1 MTKFALLFA
10 LVATSVAEPSQIQKV
25 VKLITEMKDQTEK
38 EATEDMEA
46 YDKYKCW
53 CETTEGEKTTDIKAA
68 ETKLDELNGFIEE
81 AAATE
86 GELKTEIAALGD
98 DIAADKDS
106 LASATSLRA
115 ADNDDFTKEEADMKE
130 TLGLLGE
137 AIDILSKVQ
146 LLQKHKDKAAFTKAE
161 STALVQVRSLVGKV
175 TPKFGSVMQK
185 DLFAM
190 LGAFQGEDSPKASA
204 FLGESAP
211 GGAAAGAKSHNSRSG
226 GILGLLNAQR
236 DEFSKNLASA
246 TKEEQTAQADFE
258 SLKAAKLG
266 EIGAATKQEEQKTL
280 DLANLKDKVAKAKDE
295 VEATMSSLSA
305 DQQFLI
311 EATKNCRIED
321 EEYAARTKV
330 RSEEIKAL
338 GETLNIL
345 TGDEA
350 RDLLGKT
357 MSFVQVASVSNL
369 AERAAAQEKAT
380 TRAMQRIVQVARKH
394 KNWQLASLAV
404 HMKLDAFVK
413 VQEAMDKMLVQL
425 KEQQKAEYEKWES
438 CKADLDQTED
448 KIKTKTQTKDDL
460 TSKHKDLTNTLA
472 TVGTEID
479 RLQTEVAEM
488 QVALKEAGEQRKAA
502 NGLFQT
508 TMSDQRATIAI
519 LNMALGRLKEFYT
532 PKAALVEVH
541 LHSAAA
547 PPPPKPAGYEKSG
560 SSGGVLQLLA
570 MIISDAERT
579 EVEIQ
584 AGEQRAQEEYAVFVQ
599 SATASIE
606 SDRVAIEEAEA
617 QSASASSGKSET
629 EEAQLSNNAELTKL
643 GEFLT
648 AVHGDCDFLLKYFDV
663 RQKSRAEEMDAI
675 GEAKAILSGADFA

>member
-1 MTKFALLFA
+1 
-10 LVATSVAEPSQIQKV
+10 
-25 VKLITEMKDQTEK
+25 
-38 EATEDMEA
+38 
-46 YDKYKCW
+46 
-53 CETTEGEKTTDIKAA
+53 
-68 ETKLDELNGFIEE
+68 
-81 AAATE
+81 
-86 GELKTEIAALGD
+86 
-98 DIAADKDS
+98 
-106 LASATSLRA
+106 
-115 ADNDDFTKEEADMKE
+115 
-130 TLGLLGE
+130 
-137 AIDILSKVQ
+137 
-146 LLQKHKDKAAFTKAE
+146 
-161 STALVQVRSLVGKV
+161 
-175 TPKFGSVMQK
+175 
-185 DLFAM
+185 
-190 LGAFQGEDSPKASA
+190 
-204 FLGESAP
+204 
-211 GGAAAGAKSHNSRSG
+211 
-226 GILGLLNAQR
+226 
-236 DEFSKNLASA
+236 
-246 TKEEQTAQADFE
+246 
-258 SLKAAKLG
+258 
-266 EIGAATKQEEQKTL
+266 
-280 DLANLKDKVAKAKDE
+280 
-295 VEATMSSLSA
+295 
-305 DQQFLI
+305 
-311 EATKNCRIED
+311 
-321 EEYAARTKV
+321 
-330 RSEEIKAL
+330 
-338 GETLNIL
+338 
-345 TGDEA
+345 
-350 RDLLGKT
+350 

-413 VQEAMDKMLVQL
+413 VHEAMDKMLVQL
-425 KEQQKAEYEKWES
+425 KEQQKAEYAKWES

-584 AGEQRAQEEYAVFVQ
+584 AGEQKAQEEYAVFVQ